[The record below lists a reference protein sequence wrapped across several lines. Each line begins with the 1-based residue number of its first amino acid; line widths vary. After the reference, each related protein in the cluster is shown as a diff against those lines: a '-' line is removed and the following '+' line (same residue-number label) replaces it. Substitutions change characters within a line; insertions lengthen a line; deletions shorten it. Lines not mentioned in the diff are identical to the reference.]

1 MAENMSKCPY
11 EDFIDRYLK
20 NELSGD
26 EQAEFEKHYFNCE
39 SCFTRTMETYEV
51 VKMLRDGRA
60 FDDSAGYAV
69 DSPRPASRWRRFLAV
84 FKRRR

>member
-20 NELSGD
+20 NELSAD

-39 SCFTRTMETYEV
+39 SCFARTMETYEV
-51 VKMLRDGRA
+51 VKMLKDGQV
-60 FDDSAGYAV
+60 FDASLGYGV
-69 DSPRPASRWRRFLAV
+69 DEPRPGSRWRRILSFL
-84 FKRRR
+84 RRRR